1 MSSSPAA
8 AFCTTELIHTL
19 FGDSLSKFTS
29 NLLCKI
35 CLDYNLDF
43 KEVTGKY
50 MDTPEG
56 LAFFTAAPEPAKP
69 EVELDLEEK
78 KVKKTRKKRE
88 NSDTPKEPKRPCTG
102 LTSKGTACT
111 FAAAEGKEL
120 CGIHLR
126 KLEGGSKTEKL
137 PKEPKEPKKEKKV
150 KTIPAHNHPLEEED
164 TTDCDLCASHGNAVM
179 APVTEKDFV
188 AVTADNENIRDK
200 LRLLVA
206 QNETAEE
213 LAPQP
218 AVVEPAVVEPEFSEE
233 ELEARRRVKQALE
246 AQKAEEVV
254 ASKPKSFIRPKPK
267 VRKSSP
273 KPEDVA
279 STSTAPVPDTTLFKK
294 VLTWSDDADES
305 EAADNKYEEMGEE
318 QIRAR
323 LTLAMNDGCSSES
336 EEEEMDFDQ
345 MCGSPDSQHRL
356 NQAFAELDMEDEE

>member
-1 MSSSPAA
+1 MSSS
-8 AFCTTELIHTL
+8 AFCTAELIHTL

-29 NLLCKI
+29 NLLCKV

-43 KEVTGKY
+43 LEVKGKY

-56 LAFFTAAPEPAKP
+56 LAFFTSAPEPAKP

-88 NSDTPKEPKRPCTG
+88 NSDIPKEPKRPCTG

-111 FAAAEGKEL
+111 FAAADGKDL

-137 PKEPKEPKKEKKV
+137 PKEPKAPKKEKKV
-150 KTIPAHNHPLEEED
+150 KTIPVHNHPLEEED

-188 AVTADNENIRDK
+188 AMTADNENIRDK

-206 QNETAEE
+206 QNDTAEE

-218 AVVEPAVVEPEFSEE
+218 AAVEPEFSEE

-246 AQKAEEVV
+246 AQKAEEAEEAV

-279 STSTAPVPDTTLFKK
+279 STSAAPAPDATLFKK
-294 VLTWSDDADES
+294 VLTWADDADES
-305 EAADNKYEEMGEE
+305 EVADNKFEEMGEE

-323 LTLAMNDGCSSES
+323 LALAMNDGCSSES
-336 EEEEMDFDQ
+336 EKEDETDFDQ
-345 MCGSPDSQHRL
+345 MCDSPYSQHML
-356 NQAFAELDMEDEE
+356 NQAFAELDM